1 MIEMAVIGG
10 GPAGMATAVQC
21 RRAGIA
27 AVLFEKDRLGGLL
40 WEANLVE
47 NYLGFPGGIPGDE
60 LCNTFQEHVKEQNVE
75 IRREEVMLV
84 DHDGESFIL
93 VTPLGQY
100 RSRML
105 TIATG
110 TLPAAARLGL
120 GVDNRRIFDSI
131 NHLSEVEG
139 LSMAVIGGGDAA
151 YDYSLRLAKKN
162 RVTIISRGPPR
173 CLPLLRERA
182 MDIPSIAF
190 LEGRTVSRS
199 IKSDDSVAV
208 VMSHQG
214 EEESMEFD
222 ALLLAVGRVPNLM
235 MIGDSVSGSLESL
248 MNNGLLYMAGD
259 VVNGDRRQAAI
270 AAADGIRAAMSA
282 REAKER

>member
-1 MIEMAVIGG
+1 MIEMAVVGA
-10 GPAGMATAVQC
+10 GPAGMAAAVQC
-21 RRAGIA
+21 RRAGIG

-40 WEANLVE
+40 REANLVE
-47 NYLGFPGGIPGDE
+47 NYLGFPGGIPGDD
-60 LCNTFQEHVKEQNVE
+60 LCNIFQEHVIVQGVE
-75 IRREEVMLV
+75 VRREEVMLIE
-84 DHDGESFIL
+84 HDGESFIL

-120 GVDNRRIFDSI
+120 GADNRRVFDSI
-131 NHLSEVEG
+131 NHLAGVER
-139 LSMAVIGGGDAA
+139 LSVAVIGGGDAA
-151 YDYSLRLAKKN
+151 YDYSLRLAEKN
-162 RVTIISRGPPR
+162 SVTIISRGPPR
-173 CLPLLRERA
+173 CLPLLQQRA
-182 MDIPSIAF
+182 LDNPSIGF
-190 LEGRTVSRS
+190 LEGRTVLRS
-199 IKSDDSVAV
+199 IKAEGSVTL
-208 VMSHQG
+208 VMSHNG
-214 EEESMEFD
+214 EEESLEFD
-222 ALLLAVGRVPNLM
+222 ALLLAIGRVPNLL
-235 MIGDSVSGSLESL
+235 MIGDSLTGSLESL